1 VPLTFS
7 NSKIEVDGVL
17 SIVVSPIS
25 PDTATTAYARLIQ
38 IYDQDVTVVNRR
50 PVLELYVLG
59 GDQTVNNSAPLEIA
73 IPGGILF

>member
-59 GDQTVNNSAPLEIA
+59 GDQTVNNNAPLEIA